1 MSKGTNGMQ
10 HQPRHRISTHR
21 VSTTALVQLSVFLV
35 FAVIGLL
42 ALPYAAE
49 SALLEQLW
57 VAFCATAGF

>member
-1 MSKGTNGMQ
+1 MSKGTNDMRR
-10 HQPRHRISTHR
+10 PRHR
-21 VSTTALVQLSVFLV
+21 VSTTALVQLSVFLL
-35 FAVIGLL
+35 FALIGLL

>member
-1 MSKGTNGMQ
+1 MSKGTDDMR
-10 HQPRHRISTHR
+10 QPRHR

-35 FAVIGLL
+35 FAVIGLF

-49 SALLEQLW
+49 SALLQQLW

>member
-1 MSKGTNGMQ
+1 MNKSTNGME
-10 HQPRHRISTHR
+10 QPKQRISTHR

>member
-1 MSKGTNGMQ
+1 MSKGTNGMDR
-10 HQPRHRISTHR
+10 PKRRIAPHRLSTM
-21 VSTTALVQLSVFLV
+21 ALVQLSVFLF

>member
-1 MSKGTNGMQ
+1 MSKGTNGMEHPKQ
-10 HQPRHRISTHR
+10 RVSSYRISTM
-21 VSTTALVQLSVFLV
+21 ALAQLSVFLF

>member
-1 MSKGTNGMQ
+1 MSKGTNDM
-10 HQPRHRISTHR
+10 RRSRHR
-21 VSTTALVQLSVFLV
+21 VSTTALVQLSVFLL
-35 FAVIGLL
+35 FALVGLL

>member
-1 MSKGTNGMQ
+1 MSKGTNDIE
-10 HQPRHRISTHR
+10 QPKQRISTM
-21 VSTTALVQLSVFLV
+21 ALVQLSVFLV

>member
-1 MSKGTNGMQ
+1 MSKGTNGME
-10 HQPRHRISTHR
+10 QPKQRISTHR
-21 VSTTALVQLSVFLV
+21 ISTTALVQLSVFLV

>member
-1 MSKGTNGMQ
+1 MSKGTNGIE
-10 HQPRHRISTHR
+10 QPKQRVSPHRISTM
-21 VSTTALVQLSVFLV
+21 ALVQLSVFLV
-35 FAVIGLL
+35 FVVIGLL